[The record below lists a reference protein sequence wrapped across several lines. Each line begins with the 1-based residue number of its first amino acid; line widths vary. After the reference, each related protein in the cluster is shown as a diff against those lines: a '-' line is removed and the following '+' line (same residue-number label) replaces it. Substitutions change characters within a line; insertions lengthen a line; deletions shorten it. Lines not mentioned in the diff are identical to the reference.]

1 MTGKLPI
8 ISVEQCLA
16 ERRDIVVRIFGK
28 KGAGKT
34 SRISGLASSLPPI
47 VFLPLDADDESS
59 EPEVRS

>member
-1 MTGKLPI
+1 MTRTLTI
-8 ISVEQCLA
+8 ISADQRLA

-34 SRISGLASSLPPI
+34 SQIADLANALPPI
-47 VFLPLDADDESS
+47 LFMPLDLDDESS